1 MNCAGGMNDL
11 RFNHAAM
18 TQWLYGFC
26 GNFCLSKFGQEPAWT
41 SSINENSVTGWGGG
55 VSEHVRVAYPFEL
68 MNDCI
73 LGG

>member
-1 MNCAGGMNDL
+1 MNDL

-55 VSEHVRVAYPFEL
+55 GE
-68 MNDCI
+68 
-73 LGG
+73 